1 MYCRVY
7 VTINR
12 IRKELLDFVLKGQ
25 RVRVRVGQMR
35 PEATLSRSKYDANG
49 AATEDERVRHV
60 SVLAVVL
67 HVVLTC

>member
-1 MYCRVY
+1 
-7 VTINR
+7 
-12 IRKELLDFVLKGQ
+12 
-25 RVRVRVGQMR
+25 MR

-67 HVVLTC
+67 HVSVECAIIENPLMPL